1 MIELFTAILK
11 ATAPPEAV
19 QSLAETLRQQQAE
32 FHQRKFYY
40 AFSGATRHFGKTPV
54 SLSAGQFAQIEAA
67 IPGFTV
73 AHWTEDQLAR
83 CLLLLSL
90 ARQPAERYRETL
102 AALLGHAD
110 LREAAAIY
118 AAFPLLPEPG
128 FLVPFAREAL
138 RSNIVSVFDAIALRN
153 PFPAAQFDEEGWN
166 QMILKCFF
174 QQRPT
179 HLVLGLDRRANARL
193 AEALS
198 NYAHERWAA
207 SRPLSPDLWRSCAGF
222 ITEGLASDLARAA
235 HTPAPGNREA
245 VALVAAASTSPLL
258 DPLRAQLA
266 AELAEVRQGRLT
278 WESLGKRL
286 YPGS

>member
-1 MIELFTAILK
+1 MIELFTAILR
-11 ATAPPEAV
+11 ATAAPEAL
-19 QSLAETLRQQQAE
+19 QSLDETLRQQKAE

-40 AFSGATRHFGKTPV
+40 AFSGATRHFGKTPISV
-54 SLSAGQFAQIEAA
+54 ADSQASQIDAA
-67 IPGFTV
+67 IPDWSL

-83 CLLLLSL
+83 CILLLSL
-90 ARQPAERYRETL
+90 AQQPADRYRETL

-118 AAFPLLPEPG
+118 AAFPLLPEPE

-153 PFPAAQFDEEGWN
+153 PFPADQFDEEGWN

-179 HLVLGLDRRANARL
+179 HLVFGLERRTNPRL

-207 SRPLSPDLWRSCAGF
+207 HRPLSPDLWRSCTGF
-222 ITEGLASDLARAA
+222 ITETIAQDLARAA
-235 HTPAPGNREA
+235 DTPAPGNREA
-245 VALVAAASTSPLL
+245 VALVAAHSPSPLL
-258 DPLRAQLA
+258 DPLRAKLA
-266 AELAEVRQGRLT
+266 AELDDVRQGRLT

-286 YPGS
+286 YPAS

>member
-1 MIELFTAILK
+1 MIDLFTAILK
-11 ATAPPEAV
+11 ATAAPEAV
-19 QSLAETLRQQQAE
+19 QSLAETLRQQQTE

-54 SLSAGQFAQIEAA
+54 AVADGQASLIDATL
-67 IPGFTV
+67 PGWSL

-83 CLLLLSL
+83 CILLLSL
-90 ARQPAERYRETL
+90 AQQPAERYRATL
-102 AALLGHAD
+102 GALLGHAD

-153 PFPAAQFDEEGWN
+153 PFPADHFDEEGWN

-179 HLVLGLDRRANARL
+179 HRVLGLDRRANARL
-193 AEALS
+193 AAALS

-207 SRPLSPDLWRSCAGF
+207 HRPLSPDLWRSCTRF
-222 ITEGLASDLARAA
+222 ITETIAQDLARAA
-235 HTPAPGNREA
+235 DTPAMGNREA
-245 VALVAAASTSPLL
+245 VALVAANSPSPLL
-258 DPLRAQLA
+258 DPLRAHLA
-266 AELAEVRQGRLT
+266 AELDDVRQGRLT
-278 WESLGKRL
+278 WEGLGQRL
-286 YPGS
+286 YPGR